1 MESPEPAGY
10 SPQHLNRNM
19 LSPFGGGDS
28 PMFAAGEGEDSSA
41 WQSEEEDLF
50 VDDKS
55 AEDEGARFTQ
65 MGAAAEISSHTS
77 KSGGGLH
84 SSMQSDARAQV
95 RARRM
100 WRGVPG
106 AQFGTISS
114 TGIIS
119 NAARQQSEEALER
132 EVLSL
137 DSKYR
142 ELVRRG
148 YLVDASEHLEK
159 SLFARVKMFG
169 ADSAE
174 VDKAARALVTHYN
187 TAGMML
193 LQAGNFKL
201 SFELLRKGDVLTGKH
216 GPLHSAESRKRL
228 RAVSLNNMGCFY
240 RRRKKLHA
248 ALRYLEQA
256 LELELSVS
264 GAPISPAGT
273 HLNICAVLSE
283 LRHHDAALVHA
294 NAALHLLIPL
304 YGGESWRD
312 NENWRERES
321 APDDRSI
328 SSVASD
334 GDFARI
340 ASDSEFAPSSG

>member
-1 MESPEPAGY
+1 MESPEQAGY
-10 SPQHLNRNM
+10 SPQHLSRNM
-19 LSPFGGGDS
+19 LSPFGGGES

-41 WQSEEEDLF
+41 WQSDEEDLF
-50 VDDKS
+50 VDEKS

-77 KSGGGLH
+77 KSGGLH
-84 SSMQSDARAQV
+84 SSMQSE
-95 RARRM
+95 RRM

-142 ELVRRG
+142 ELVRKG

-201 SFELLRKGDVLTGKH
+201 SFELLRKGEVLTGKH

-256 LELELSVS
+256 LELELSIS

-340 ASDSEFAPSSG
+340 ASDGEFAPSAG